1 MFVKEKQLQYQVKE
15 KTVGFPRQIKLTSGI
30 LQYAF
35 YNDNKKKQ
43 SPC

>member
-30 LQYAF
+30 LQYGF